1 MLNDTN
7 VIFQKGYIEFFLDLA
22 GCLQKRK
29 FTLFVQNVTEQK
41 TVALHI
47 MKKTAD

>member
-7 VIFQKGYIEFFLDLA
+7 VIFQKGYNVFFLDLA

-29 FTLFVQNVTEQK
+29 FILFVQNVTEQK
-41 TVALHI
+41 TVALHN
-47 MKKTAD
+47 MKKTTE